1 MSTDETN
8 KIYVREASQVLEMDQ
23 SQTYKL
29 FKENRIRNYRDE
41 STDRSY
47 TTRSD
52 LLTFL
57 NSKVPTYC
65 KVREENADQVSQR

>member
-41 STDRSY
+41 STD
-47 TTRSD
+47 
-52 LLTFL
+52 
-57 NSKVPTYC
+57 
-65 KVREENADQVSQR
+65 